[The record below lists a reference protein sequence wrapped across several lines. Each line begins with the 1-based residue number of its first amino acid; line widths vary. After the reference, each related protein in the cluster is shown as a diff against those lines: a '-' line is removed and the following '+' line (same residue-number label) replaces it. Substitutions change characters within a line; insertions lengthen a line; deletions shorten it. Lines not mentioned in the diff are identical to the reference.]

1 MQTERGKNYP
11 ATPEIVPQETRVSSY
26 QIEGA
31 FGKVEV
37 DVTAPSITRLY
48 LRGPRGLSRESV
60 LASISPRP
68 PSPRERPWATE
79 GYSYVVDQDNRR
91 YESRLGK
98 PDKVDISGKGARAV
112 LRIQGVKLTS
122 GNGEKP
128 VATEDWVLSAP
139 GDGTRLVWKITR
151 QWQGDITA
159 IMSGSPGLFFG
170 FNARIMKNSVTS
182 TIWYDPLRLTACAN
196 DLYVFRTNNGT
207 TSRNLVQ
214 TIRDRD
220 TWAIYKLW
228 TNYHEPADLG
238 LEVQGGHLYRRG
250 GYAFLSE
257 AGAVASNGAVQ
268 TYRKGQTEEITLNIF
283 SADKQATGYQLDVTL
298 PDKTM
303 EASLKDFYGSVLNGG
318 AINDQKSFD
327 FGNETD
333 GYYYAGSSWMYGMAL
348 SAGIPGD
355 GQLSSHPYDVCR
367 AFREHLANVLSV
379 VDDQGR
385 EHFGFDQTGE
395 FVDCNLQTIIGMC
408 AYMLHSGNIMF
419 VRQNLPIL
427 ERMMEYFIQRR
438 DDRGLFKLGKESSGD
453 PAHGGVGVHAHWY
466 YDSINT
472 SGINGYY
479 NAFFY
484 KAASDLAEMETAADC
499 PEKAEKYRA
508 IARQIKQSFNKVLW
522 KENASGGPRYIDWID
537 TEGNEITYFCDICQW
552 PAVAFGI
559 ASPEQ
564 ARKIVAT
571 ADARIAQLEKEY
583 GYQGFASLS
592 ALWPQPAS
600 IQSTPLGKSPFGRY
614 MNGGS
619 LLAQTY
625 WEIVAR
631 TKAGDHEGAVR
642 RLQLFARR
650 FAEIS
655 WAGDNACD
663 ICGDMKY
670 GDTEAYLADM
680 VVTAASVIHGI
691 MGITPNW
698 DRLEVEPH
706 LPASWPRAEAKILY
720 KGRKHSVVIENGQA
734 HVQALE
740 QVINPSFLWNMDF
753 NLRTVQGREAVIS
766 NTEFCGQYH
775 DSVALKKSV
784 ASGTYQS
791 PWYDWATPV
800 KLADLTVAADL
811 HGGEAT
817 VIIETSNDGFK
828 TVVAGHS
835 IKLLDGVNTYPPG
848 ALTTPMQMVRLRF
861 DLTRGLDA
869 ATSPVIDGFRVLATP

>member
-1 MQTERGKNYP
+1 
-11 ATPEIVPQETRVSSY
+11 
-26 QIEGA
+26 
-31 FGKVEV
+31 
-37 DVTAPSITRLY
+37 
-48 LRGPRGLSRESV
+48 
-60 LASISPRP
+60 
-68 PSPRERPWATE
+68 
-79 GYSYVVDQDNRR
+79 VVDQNNRR

-98 PDKVDISGKGARAV
+98 PDKVDASGEGARAV
-112 LRIQGVKLTS
+112 LRIQGVKLTAD
-122 GNGEKP
+122 NGEMP

-151 QWQGDITA
+151 QWQRDITA

-196 DLYVFRTNNGT
+196 DLYALRSNRPSV
-207 TSRNLVQ
+207 SRNLVQ

-238 LEVQGGHLYRRG
+238 LKVQGGHLYRRG
-250 GYAFLSE
+250 GYALLSE
-257 AGAVASNGAVQ
+257 AGAVASDGAVQ
-268 TYRKGQTEEITLNIF
+268 TYLKGQTEEITLNIF
-283 SADKQATGYQLDVTL
+283 SVDKQTTGYQLAITI
-298 PDKTM
+298 PDKDT
-303 EASLKDFYGSVLNGG
+303 ESSLRDFYGSLLNGG
-318 AINDQKSFD
+318 AVNDQKSFD

-333 GYYYAGSSWMYGMAL
+333 GYYLAGSSWMFGMAL
-348 SAGIPGD
+348 SAGIPGN
-355 GQLSSHPYDVCR
+355 GQLSSYPYDACR
-367 AFREHLANVLSV
+367 AFREHLANIFSCVNNE
-379 VDDQGR
+379 GR
-385 EHFGFDQTGE
+385 VCFGCTILGLAPETG
-395 FVDCNLQTIIGMC
+395 LQVIIGT
-408 AYMLHSGNIMF
+408 YYYLLHSGDMAF
-419 VRQNLPIL
+419 VRRNLPIL
-427 ERMMEYFIQRR
+427 EKMIEYHIQRR
-438 DDRGLFKLGKESSGD
+438 NDNGLFVKKE
-453 PAHGGVGVHAHWY
+453 VNNQVY
-466 YDSINT
+466 YDSLNH
-472 SGINGYY
+472 SGIHGYL

-484 KAASDLAEMETAADC
+484 KAANDLAEMETAADC
-499 PEKAEKYRA
+499 PEKAGKYQD
-508 IARQIKQSFNKVLW
+508 IARQIKQAFNKVLW
-522 KENASGGPRYIDWID
+522 KEDAPDGPRYIDWID
-537 TEGNEITYFCDICQW
+537 VEGKEITYFCDICQW

-564 ARKIVAT
+564 AQKIVAT
-571 ADARIAQLEKEY
+571 ADARIAQLEKEH

-600 IQSTPLGKSPFGRY
+600 IQIAGDGFKRSFGQY
-614 MNGGS
+614 QNGGS

-631 TKAGDHEGAVR
+631 TKAGDHEGAAR
-642 RLQLFARR
+642 RLKLFARR

-691 MGITPNW
+691 MGITPTW

-706 LPASWPRAEAKILY
+706 LPANWPRTEAKILY

-740 QVINPSFLWNMDF
+740 QVIKPSFVWNMDF

-766 NTEFCGQYH
+766 NTEFCGHYN
-775 DSVALKKSV
+775 DSVALMNSV
-784 ASGTYQS
+784 SSGTYQS

-800 KLADLTVAADL
+800 KLAELTVAADL
-811 HGGEAT
+811 HGGAAT
-817 VIIETSNDGFK
+817 VTMETSNDGFQ
-828 TVVAGHS
+828 TVVSGNK
-835 IKLLDGVNTYPPG
+835 IKLRDGVNTCPIG
-848 ALTTPMQMVRLRF
+848 VLMTPMQMVRLRF
-861 DLTRGLDA
+861 ELTRGLDA
-869 ATSPVIDGFRVLATP
+869 AASPVIDGFRLLATP